1 MAQDNVTI
9 KLVSWVAPIAIAAFI
24 VGGWAGDLRANDV
37 QHERELDQ
45 LREIARDFRTMANGM
60 EQRIRALEDWRTS
73 KDGAAPRL
81 PGG

>member
-1 MAQDNVTI
+1 MAQDTVTV
-9 KLVSWVAPIAIAAFI
+9 KLVGWISAAAAAAFI
-24 VGGWAGDLRANDV
+24 VGGWAGDLRANDS

-45 LREIARDFRTMANGM
+45 LREITRDFRTMANGM